1 MSNTTVEVKD
11 TILDVSRVEK
21 AISTLSVPATPF
33 TFVAAVTLT
42 PNQCA
47 EAATAKGLIV
57 SCGGQVNPA
66 TLPTGTQLVGAL
78 NLRENGDVAVIKFTN
93 IGAFTMTLTNGSGS
107 PITANTNVIPHSLL
121 TITVSRTSATVVAV
135 TRLISYL

>member
-93 IGAFTMTLTNGSGS
+93 IGAFTMTLTNNSGS
-107 PITANTNVIPHSLL
+107 YIGGQGAVL
-121 TITVSRTSATVVAV
+121 TLNQVSFSVSRTSATVVVV
-135 TRLISYL
+135 TRLTQL